1 MNIASSSST
10 TNTGDLDELA
20 VWETS
25 FFVSSALLPARRG
38 RGLGRGLGR
47 PGPGAGADIGRRST
61 VEVEMLKRVSLIT
74 RTRAKAAPRLSR
86 GKELETRPQRI

>member
-61 VEVEMLKRVSLIT
+61 VEVEMLKRVSLLIT

-86 GKELETRPQRI
+86 GKETRPQRI

>member
-10 TNTGDLDELA
+10 TSTGDLDELA

-25 FFVSSALLPARRG
+25 IFVSSALLPGRRG

-47 PGPGAGADIGRRST
+47 PGPGAGADIESRST

-74 RTRAKAAPRLSR
+74 RTRPMQDRAFVGRKPISLLLAC
-86 GKELETRPQRI
+86 